1 MSYPDDLRVGVDRY
15 LDSLEFSRSPETG
28 GLESAMR
35 YSLLAGGKRVRPVL
49 CLATGRSLGRPV
61 EEFLPAAG
69 AIEMVHTYSLVH
81 DDLPAMDD
89 DALRRGKP
97 TAHIEFGEAVAI
109 LSGDALF
116 AEAVALLSVGP
127 WPGEQVLEAVRVL
140 AAAAGVEGMVGGQ
153 FVDVTAGSLDS
164 DGLLRLHGL
173 KTGALISASVEM
185 ALAVSGVPEGDRS
198 DYREFAAE
206 VGLLFQIVDDILD
219 VTGTSEE
226 TGKPQGSDERHGK
239 ITYVT
244 LHGLDESRRLAS
256 ETHGRALESLSRVD
270 GDTDSL
276 KSVADYIHDRD
287 R

>member
-1 MSYPDDLRVGVDRY
+1 MTYPEDLRAEVDRY
-15 LDSLEFSRSPETG
+15 LESLEFSDSHDTA
-28 GLESAMR
+28 GLDQAMR

-61 EEFLPAAG
+61 AGYLPAAA

-89 DALRRGKP
+89 DDLRRGQP
-97 TAHIEFGEAVAI
+97 TAHVEFGEAVAI

-116 AEAVALLSVGP
+116 AEAIALLSAGP
-127 WPGEQVLEAVRVL
+127 WPADQILEAVRTLSSAV
-140 AAAAGVEGMVGGQ
+140 GVEGMVGGQ
-153 FVDVTAGSLDS
+153 FVDVTGGAEGPE
-164 DGLLRLHGL
+164 GLARLHRL
-173 KTGALISASVEM
+173 KTGALIGASVEM

-198 DYREFAAE
+198 GYREFASE
-206 VGLLFQIVDDILD
+206 VGILFQIVDDILD
-219 VTGTSEE
+219 VIGATEE

-244 LHGLDESRRLAS
+244 LHGLDGARRLAAES
-256 ETHGRALESLSRVD
+256 HGRALESLSKVD
-270 GDTDSL
+270 GETGSL
-276 KSVADYIHDRD
+276 EAVADYIHDRD